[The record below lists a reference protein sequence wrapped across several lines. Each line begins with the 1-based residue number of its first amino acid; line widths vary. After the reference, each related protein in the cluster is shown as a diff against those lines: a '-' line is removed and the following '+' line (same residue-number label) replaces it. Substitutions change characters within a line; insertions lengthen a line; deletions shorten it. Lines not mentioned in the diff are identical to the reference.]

1 MPEEVGFI
9 LKNLRS
15 VKSIKYGD
23 LELFSGEWLNDYNK
37 QIFLTVA
44 WSGWGKVSA
53 ARATT
58 RLISS
63 RHNNIPIEMILFTG
77 VAGAVNDKLKQWDVV
92 LSEAV
97 IQHDM
102 DARPI
107 FDRYVVPA
115 INNSKIFSNKK
126 ILKKIYPLLE
136 EKLKQTNPK
145 IFGKLYKGLIATGD
159 MFISDRKKIKKLA
172 NDIPGIL
179 AVEMEGAAFAQVAF
193 QENLDWIVLRVISDG
208 GNESAHDEFNHFLEK
223 YKSKSF
229 DLIKYFLDSLLM
241 N

>member
-37 QIFLTVA
+37 QIFVTVA

-63 RHNNIPIEMILFTG
+63 RYNNIPIEMILFTG

-136 EKLKQTNPK
+136 
-145 IFGKLYKGLIATGD
+145 
-159 MFISDRKKIKKLA
+159 KKL
-172 NDIPGIL
+172 NKQIPKYL
-179 AVEMEGAAFAQVAF
+179 
-193 QENLDWIVLRVISDG
+193 
-208 GNESAHDEFNHFLEK
+208 GN
-223 YKSKSF
+223 Y
-229 DLIKYFLDSLLM
+229 IKG
-241 N
+241 